1 MAMSSNARLGL
12 GALAA
17 IAVAVFLVLLIPRP
31 QDPVLLIDDS
41 APTAEVE
48 EVIAVAVPQVVV
60 IAPVLDTL
68 RVDPD
73 GSSVLAGMA
82 APFQEVAI
90 LVDGTEVET
99 VTADASGSFA
109 ALPALGFSAVSRA
122 ISLIADPKGAAVASA
137 ETYLVGPIV
146 APVVVV
152 ASPETT
158 EITAQA
164 PLDIPVPQ
172 SAPAVI
178 VASSEGVRVVQT
190 GGEDEAPDV
199 LSNVA
204 FDSITY
210 DPSGEVLIA
219 GRAAG
224 EGFVNVY
231 LDSQPITTSRI
242 TQDGDWRTDLP
253 QVDTGIYTLRVDEV
267 NAAGDVLSRVETP
280 FFREEPAAVAAQMA
294 TLTAQPDFKVA
305 VTTVQPGS
313 TLWAIAEQA
322 FGEGILYVK
331 VFEANRDNIRDP
343 DLIYPGQVFRIPEAD
358 Q

>member
-1 MAMSSNARLGL
+1 MAMSNNARLGL

-17 IAVAVFLVLLIPRP
+17 IAVAVTLVLVIPRP
-31 QDPVLLIDDS
+31 QEPVLLIDDS
-41 APTAEVE
+41 VQTAAVE
-48 EVIAVAVPQVVV
+48 EVIAVATPDAVV

-82 APFQEVAI
+82 APFQEVVI

-109 ALPALGFSAVSRA
+109 ALPALGFSQVSRA

-146 APVVVV
+146 APVIV
-152 ASPETT
+152 AAPSETA
-158 EITAQA
+158 ENTARA

-172 SAPAVI
+172 PAPAVI

-204 FDSITY
+204 LDSISY

-219 GRAAG
+219 GRG
-224 EGFVNVY
+224 TGDGFVNVY
-231 LDSQPITTSRI
+231 LDNQPITTSRI
-242 TQDGDWRTDLP
+242 SQEGDWRTDLP
-253 QVDTGIYTLRVDEV
+253 QVDTGVYTLRVDEV
-267 NAAGDVLSRVETP
+267 NVAGDVLSRVETP
-280 FFREEPAAVAAQMA
+280 FLREEPAAVAAQMA
-294 TLTAQPDFKVA
+294 TQTAKPDFKVA
-305 VTTVQPGS
+305 VTTVQPGA

-331 VFEANRDNIRDP
+331 VFEANRDSIRDA
-343 DLIYPGQVFRIPEAD
+343 DLIYPGQVFRIPQAD